1 MKKIYKE
8 VKEAGATVQP
18 QEVPELLQ
26 IAGARQMAS
35 RQKLVED
42 TVKHSETAERSK
54 PRYSCMCKRQAS
66 GNDYLAA
73 LNDINT
79 EARIQVLLSL
89 PGVNTFLH
97 GDRMQ
102 HVIVRNIPLLR
113 IIRLE

>member
-1 MKKIYKE
+1 MKKIYRE
-8 VKEAGATVQP
+8 AKEAGATIQP
-18 QEVPELLQ
+18 EEIPELLQ
-26 IAGARQMAS
+26 IAGR
-35 RQKLVED
+35 
-42 TVKHSETAERSK
+42 ETAERSK
-54 PRYSCMCKRQAS
+54 PLYSCMRKRPAF